1 MTTRA
6 TQPTAEPQARTLDLR
21 ETGAP
26 VNGAPQVSD
35 RRLFIQFHAFSG
47 CVDPEP
53 VRQALIQ
60 HRAEGVLYLD
70 VNDPQGI
77 GVLLL
82 SENPGW
88 FVGQG
93 RTLLTSGPF
102 HALRRRPEL
111 TMLGRTYAS
120 GREADLEDWLL
131 RKPRRAALDPQ
142 WPWAVW
148 YPLRRKSEFALL
160 SREEQGTILAEHA
173 KIGIA
178 FGQAGYATDIRLA
191 CHGLDANDNEFVI
204 GLVGP
209 ELHYLSVLVQQ
220 MRVSQQTARYIQSLG
235 PFFVG
240 KVSWQSPLT

>member
-1 MTTRA
+1 MIQTSERS
-6 TQPTAEPQARTLDLR
+6 LDLR
-21 ETGAP
+21 EVGAP
-26 VNGAPQVSD
+26 VNSAPQVSD
-35 RRLFIQFHAFSG
+35 RRLFVQFHAFTG
-47 CVDPEP
+47 CADSEP

-70 VNDPQGI
+70 VNDPQGV

-82 SENPGW
+82 SEDPAW

-111 TMLGRTYAS
+111 TMLGRTYSS

-131 RKPRRAALDPQ
+131 RKPRRAVLNPQ

-148 YPLRRKSEFALL
+148 YPLRRKNEFALL
-160 SREEQGTILAEHA
+160 PREEQGTVLAEHA

-178 FGQAGYATDIRLA
+178 FGQAGYATDVRLA
-191 CHGLDANDNEFVI
+191 CHGLDVNDNEFVI

-209 ELHYLSVLVQQ
+209 ELHYLSALVQE
-220 MRVSQQTARYIQSLG
+220 MRKSQQTARYIQSLG

-240 KVSWQSPLT
+240 KVGWQSPLSGAGA